1 MKVLAIVN
9 LKGGVGKTTTAI
21 NTAAILA
28 ERDKRV
34 LLIDADSQYNLSM
47 HMKAVI
53 DGFTLCDLLTGKTKE
68 NCFLIQHTYLRNVNI
83 IPSSI
88 DLMEL
93 DLSALRSGM
102 ANHSAIL
109 DFCNNLRDA
118 NAYDFVIIDCP
129 PSFSAACAAAICAAD
144 DVIIPTTVG
153 AYEQEGVK
161 NLLKQINGMKAINP
175 DVNVAGVL
183 ITQFRKD
190 ELCIQGA
197 DYFRRHLSVKVFEN
211 MIWRSNGVGESA
223 YANESCISW
232 SPNCWA
238 ARTYR
243 KFVDEYLEDMMV
255 EELLE
260 DMNNE

>member
-1 MKVLAIVN
+1 MKILAIVN

-47 HMKAVI
+47 HMKAVT
-53 DGFTLCDLLTGKTKE
+53 DGFTLCDLLNGKTSEKE
-68 NCFLIQHTYLRNVNI
+68 LLIQKTYLRNVDI
-83 IPSSI
+83 VSGSI
-88 DLMEL
+88 DLM
-93 DLSALRSGM
+93 DMDISSLRKGLI
-102 ANHSAIL
+102 NYSAIKN
-109 DFCNNLRDA
+109 FCETLKDNNE
-118 NAYDFVIIDCP
+118 YDFVIIDCP
-129 PSFSAACAAAICAAD
+129 PSFSAACASAIYAAD
-144 DVIIPTTVG
+144 DIIIPTTVG

-161 NLLKQINGMKAINP
+161 NLIKQIDGMKAINSN
-175 DVNVAGVL
+175 VNIASVL
-183 ITQFRKD
+183 ITQYRKD
-190 ELCIQGA
+190 ELCIQGTN
-197 DYFRRHLSVKVFEN
+197 YFREKLPVNVFSN

-243 KFVDEYLEDMMV
+243 KFVDEYLENMLFDWSAS
-255 EELLE
+255 
-260 DMNNE
+260 

>member
-21 NTAAILA
+21 NIAAILA

-102 ANHSAIL
+102 VNHNAIL

-118 NAYDFVIIDCP
+118 DAYDFVIIDCP

-175 DVNVAGVL
+175 DVNIAGVL

-197 DYFRRHLSVKVFEN
+197 DYFRKNLTVKVFDN
-211 MIWRSNGVGESA
+211 VIWRSNGVGESA

-243 KFVDEYLEDMMV
+243 KFVDEYLENMMV
-255 EELLE
+255 YELLE

>member
-21 NTAAILA
+21 NTAAIFA

-83 IPSSI
+83 ISSSI

-102 ANHSAIL
+102 VNHNAIL

-118 NAYDFVIIDCP
+118 DAYDFVIIDCP
-129 PSFSAACAAAICAAD
+129 PSFSAACAAAIYAAD
-144 DVIIPTTVG
+144 EVIIPTTVG
-153 AYEQEGVK
+153 AYEQEGIK
-161 NLLKQINGMKAINP
+161 NLIKQIEGMKSINQR
-175 DVNVAGVL
+175 VNIAGVL

-190 ELCIQGA
+190 ELCKQGA
-197 DYFRRHLSVKVFEN
+197 DYFRKNLPIKVFDN
-211 MIWRSNGVGESA
+211 VIWRSNGIGESA
-223 YANESCISW
+223 YASEPCVSW
-232 SPNCWA
+232 SPTCWA
-238 ARTYR
+238 AKTYR
-243 KFVDEYLEDMMV
+243 EFVGEYLGV
-255 EELLE
+255 
-260 DMNNE
+260 

>member
-28 ERDKRV
+28 EHGKRV

-47 HMKAVI
+47 HMKAVT
-53 DGFTLCDLLTGKTKE
+53 DGFTLCDLLHGTAKQ
-68 NCFLIQHTYLRNVNI
+68 NYFLIQHTYLRYVDI
-83 IPSSI
+83 IAGSI

-102 ANHSAIL
+102 VNHNAVL
-109 DFCNNLRDA
+109 EFCNNLKDD

-129 PSFSAACAAAICAAD
+129 PSFSAACAAAIYAAD
-144 DVIIPTTVG
+144 DIIIPTTVG
-153 AYEQEGVK
+153 AYEQEGVE
-161 NLLKQINGMKAINP
+161 NLIKQINGMKTINP
-175 DVNVAGVL
+175 NVNIAGVL

-190 ELCIQGA
+190 ELCLQGA
-197 DYFRRHLSVKVFEN
+197 DYFRKHLPVKIFEN

-223 YANESCISW
+223 YANETCISW

-243 KFVDEYLEDMMV
+243 KFVGEYLEGMS
-255 EELLE
+255 
-260 DMNNE
+260 NE